1 MRIAVTGPG
10 GQLGH
15 DMLRAAQEAG
25 HQVVALSRAELDLAR
40 PDDMER
46 AFADLEFDVLVHCA
60 AYTRVD
66 DAEADPATAFQLNA
80 RAPALLAE
88 ICARRGARMV
98 QVSTDYVF
106 DGRAHRPYGE
116 DDPPAPLNVY
126 GASKLMGE
134 GLVGMAHPDGAIV
147 VRTASLFGV
156 AGARR
161 AREATG
167 GNFVETV
174 LRRASA
180 GEPLRVVDDI
190 VMSPTHTL
198 DLARGIVTLLETGAA
213 PGVYHVVNGGQ
224 ASWYDLARAVVE
236 AAGLTAEVEAVPA
249 SEYPTAAR
257 RPSFS
262 VLGTEKAGGA
272 GVEMRGWQEALGEYL
287 SARRR

>member
-1 MRIAVTGPG
+1 VRIAVTGPG

-15 DMLRAAQEAG
+15 DVLRVATEAG
-25 HQVVALSRAELDLAR
+25 HPVVALSRAELDLTRLDHIDGAV
-40 PDDMER
+40 
-46 AFADLEFDVLVHCA
+46 ASLEFDVLVHCA

-80 RAPALLAE
+80 RAPAILAG
-88 ICARRGARMV
+88 ICAGRGARMV
-98 QVSTDYVF
+98 QISTDYVF
-106 DGRAHRPYGE
+106 DGRASRPYGE
-116 DDPPAPLNVY
+116 EDPPAPLNVY
-126 GASKLMGE
+126 GASKLTGE
-134 GLVGMAHPDGAIV
+134 GLVGAAHPDGAIV

-161 AREATG
+161 AAEGTG

-174 LRRASA
+174 LRRAGA

-198 DLARGIVTLLETGAA
+198 DLARGILTLLERDAG

-224 ASWYDLARAVVE
+224 ASWYEFARAVVD
-236 AAGLTAEVEAVPA
+236 AAGLTADVEPVPA
-249 SEYPTAAR
+249 SEYPMPAR

-262 VLGTEKAGGA
+262 VLGTEKAGRA
-272 GVEMRGWQEALGEYL
+272 GVEMREWREALGGYL
-287 SARRR
+287 SARR